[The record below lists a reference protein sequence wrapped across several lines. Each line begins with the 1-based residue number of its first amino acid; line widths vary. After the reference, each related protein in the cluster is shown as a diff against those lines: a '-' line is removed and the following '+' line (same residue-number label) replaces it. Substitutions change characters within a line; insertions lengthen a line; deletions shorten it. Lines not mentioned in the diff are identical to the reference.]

1 MYEGLRNLLQL
12 KGQGMAEDMSGFQ
25 RKFDLKSL
33 IPIMAEQAMPQQQRQ
48 AMQQQQPMPTPP
60 MPSAPSFQYGGEV
73 KMEEGGMLTGGDFV
87 IDAHTVAAIGNGSS
101 QAGGEVLDSM
111 MPNVENP
118 DESFRGLVTAETGDG
133 MSDNVSYEVEGD
145 EQINQALISK
155 DEYIVDRDQVV
166 ALGNGDEDAG
176 TARLEALREKIRQ
189 LKFGTKKQPEEIN
202 STEVIQTVLEGTE

>member
-1 MYEGLRNLLQL
+1 MYEGLRNLLHL

-25 RKFDLKSL
+25 RQFDLKSL
-33 IPIMAEQAMPQQQRQ
+33 IPIMAKQAMPQQQQ
-48 AMQQQQPMPTPP
+48 AMPTPP
-60 MPSAPSFQYGGEV
+60 MPSPPSFQYGGEV

-101 QAGGEVLDSM
+101 QAGGEVLDDM
-111 MPNVENP
+111 MPNVGNP

-166 ALGNGDEDAG
+166 ALGDGDEDAG

>member
-33 IPIMAEQAMPQQQRQ
+33 IPIIAEQAMP
-48 AMQQQQPMPTPP
+48 QQQPMPTPP

-101 QAGGEVLDSM
+101 QAGGEVLDNM

-145 EQINQALISK
+145 KQINQALISK

-166 ALGNGDEDAG
+166 ALGDGDEDAG

-202 STEVIQTVLEGTE
+202 STEVIQKVLKGTE

>member
-1 MYEGLRNLLQL
+1 MTMYEGLRNLLQL

-33 IPIMAEQAMPQQQRQ
+33 IPIIAEQAMP
-48 AMQQQQPMPTPP
+48 QQQPMPTPP

-101 QAGGEVLDSM
+101 QAGGEVLDNM

-145 EQINQALISK
+145 KQINQALISK

-166 ALGNGDEDAG
+166 ALGDGDEDAG

-202 STEVIQTVLEGTE
+202 STEVIQKVLKGTE

>member
-1 MYEGLRNLLQL
+1 
-12 KGQGMAEDMSGFQ
+12 
-25 RKFDLKSL
+25 
-33 IPIMAEQAMPQQQRQ
+33 MAEQAMP
-48 AMQQQQPMPTPP
+48 QQQPMPTPP

-166 ALGNGDEDAG
+166 ALGNGDEAAG
-176 TARLEALREKIRQ
+176 TARLEALRKKIRQ

>member
-33 IPIMAEQAMPQQQRQ
+33 IPIMAQQAMPQQQRQ
-48 AMQQQQPMPTPP
+48 AMQQQQQPMPTPP
-60 MPSAPSFQYGGEV
+60 MPSAPSFQYGGEL

-101 QAGGEVLDSM
+101 QAGGEVLDNM

-118 DESFRGLVTAETGDG
+118 DESFRGLVSAETGDG
-133 MSDNVSYEVEGD
+133 MSDNVSYEVEGGGD
-145 EQINQALISK
+145 ITDARISK
-155 DEYIVDRDQVV
+155 DEYIIDENQVKAIGGGDAEKGADRLDK
-166 ALGNGDEDAG
+166 
-176 TARLEALREKIRQ
+176 LREEIRQ
-189 LKFGTKKQPEEIN
+189 QAYGTTKQPKEI
-202 STEVIQTVLEGTE
+202 SASKTLREFLKEV

>member
-33 IPIMAEQAMPQQQRQ
+33 IPIMAEQAMP
-48 AMQQQQPMPTPP
+48 QQQPMPTPP

-101 QAGGEVLDSM
+101 QAGGEVLDDM
-111 MPNVENP
+111 MPNVGNP

-166 ALGNGDEDAG
+166 ALGDGDEDAG

>member
-25 RKFDLKSL
+25 RQFDLKFL
-33 IPIMAEQAMPQQQRQ
+33 IPIMAKQAMPQQQQ
-48 AMQQQQPMPTPP
+48 AMPTPP
-60 MPSAPSFQYGGEV
+60 MPSPPSFQYGGEV

-101 QAGGEVLDSM
+101 QAGGEVLDDM
-111 MPNVENP
+111 MPNVGNP

-166 ALGNGDEDAG
+166 ALGDGDEDAG

>member
-1 MYEGLRNLLQL
+1 MTMYEGLRNLLQL

-33 IPIMAEQAMPQQQRQ
+33 IPIIAEQAMP
-48 AMQQQQPMPTPP
+48 QQQPMPTPP

-101 QAGGEVLDSM
+101 QAGGEVLDNM

-145 EQINQALISK
+145 KQINQALISK

-166 ALGNGDEDAG
+166 ALGDGDEDAG

-202 STEVIQTVLEGTE
+202 STEVIQTVLKGTE

>member
-12 KGQGMAEDMSGFQ
+12 RGQGMAEDVSGFQ

-33 IPIMAEQAMPQQQRQ
+33 IPIMAEQAMP
-48 AMQQQQPMPTPP
+48 QQQPMPTPP

-166 ALGNGDEDAG
+166 ALGNGDEAAG
-176 TARLEALREKIRQ
+176 TARLEALRKKIRQ

>member
-12 KGQGMAEDMSGFQ
+12 RGQGMAEDMSGFQ

-33 IPIMAEQAMPQQQRQ
+33 IPIMAEQAMP
-48 AMQQQQPMPTPP
+48 QQQPMPTPP

-166 ALGNGDEDAG
+166 ALGNGDEAAG
-176 TARLEALREKIRQ
+176 TARLEALRKKIRQ